1 MGRLRITVIP
11 YLNERYKREPDSYRP
26 PKVQAFYSYAN
37 LSGKQ
42 IVSGQDSEAD
52 SNRCILCGGGL
63 KMSMLITNNTDL
75 SQHISS
81 CRFIDGSSLDVLVC
95 VRSLVQSGSRLLT
108 HPLCGNLRPDH
119 QPYRSVIVD
128 ENTGSVDLDSLTIIE
143 NAVRIYQSCK
153 ILIPDEI
160 DELTRKDYA
169 YIDSELM
176 RASLEQYGL
185 ITKEGY

>member
-1 MGRLRITVIP
+1 MLI
-11 YLNERYKREPDSYRP
+11 
-26 PKVQAFYSYAN
+26 
-37 LSGKQ
+37 
-42 IVSGQDSEAD
+42 
-52 SNRCILCGGGL
+52 
-63 KMSMLITNNTDL
+63 LITNNTYYL
-75 SQHISS
+75 RHVPSAKI
-81 CRFIDGSSLDVLVC
+81 IAGSSLDVLI
-95 VRSLVQSGSRLLT
+95 RARDLIHTGSILLT

-128 ENTGSVDLDSLTIIE
+128 EYTGTADLDSLTMIE
-143 NAVRIYQSCK
+143 DAVRIYQSCK
-153 ILIPDEI
+153 ILMPNDV